1 MHGGF
6 DGAAAA
12 VLLYGIFRR
21 WAAPEEALV
30 SLERA
35 LLSASVGVPPIPYGA
50 EHSCSDPRCGVILQ
64 DVEEVCDARCLP
76 SWGEVEGGSIG
87 RKVRQRV
94 KVEPPTLDFVA
105 NALHIADT
113 LVV

>member
-1 MHGGF
+1 M
-6 DGAAAA
+6 AAAI
-12 VLLYGIFRR
+12 VLYGIFRR
-21 WAAPEEALV
+21 WAASEEALV
-30 SLERA
+30 SLERE